1 MRLRLTPRAVAD
13 LGEIADY
20 LLERNPAA
28 AAKVRDAILDA
39 LNILTLFPEAGRRQS
54 VDGVR
59 KLVTRKYRYL
69 FIISSTPKMTSWWF
83 SQSATL
89 RGGAAT
95 PISKQQ

>member
-69 FIISSTPKMTSWWF
+69 VYYLIDSENDELVVVAI
-83 SQSATL
+83 
-89 RGGAAT
+89 RHAARRRSYAD
-95 PISKQQ
+95 I